1 MPLGHSIFKLK
12 GVVQHYSWGGY
23 DFIPQLLGIENEDK
37 KPFAEYWM
45 GAHGNHPSL
54 VQNDET
60 IPLNDFIKSDIEG
73 ILGNTVS
80 TKFSTLPYLLKV
92 LDVRQML
99 SIQVHPSKKAA
110 EHGFEE
116 ENKKNIPVNAPHRNY
131 KDANHKPESMVALSD
146 FWLLHGFKKKED
158 LEKILDAKT
167 ELHFLKEIFFSKGY
181 KGLYEE
187 VMLMDQHRV
196 NDILKPLVQ
205 KIIPLYKNE
214 SLPKSSEDFWA
225 AKAALNFCK
234 GENFDRGIFSIY
246 FFNLV
251 SLKKGQGIFQ
261 ADGLPHAYLEGQNVE
276 IMSNSDNVLRSGLTD
291 KHIDVAELLKH
302 VKFEATIPDIL
313 NPQSHRKIF
322 ISPAEE
328 YELQQYLLNKGD
340 EEKIE
345 TRSGEIFLLLEGSLE
360 AISGNEKMQ
369 INKGDSIFIK
379 AGCNLTIN
387 PLLNINLF
395 RATIPVQ

>member
-23 DFIPQLLGIENEDK
+23 DFIPQLLGIENEDQ

-80 TKFSTLPYLLKV
+80 TKFSSLPYLLKV

-110 EHGFEE
+110 ELGFEE

-167 ELHFLKEIFFSKGY
+167 ELRFLKEIFFSNGY

-205 KIIPLYKNE
+205 KIIPLYNNDF
-214 SLPKSSEDFWA
+214 LAKSSEDFWA
-225 AKAALNFCK
+225 ARAALNFCK

-328 YELQQYLLNKGD
+328 YELRQYLLNKGD

-345 TRSGEIFLLLEGSLE
+345 TRSGEIFLLLEGTLE

>member
-23 DFIPQLLGIENEDK
+23 DFIPQLLGIENEDQ

-167 ELHFLKEIFFSKGY
+167 ELRFLKEIFFSNGY

-225 AKAALNFCK
+225 ARAALNFCK

-345 TRSGEIFLLLEGSLE
+345 TRSGEIFLLLEGTLE